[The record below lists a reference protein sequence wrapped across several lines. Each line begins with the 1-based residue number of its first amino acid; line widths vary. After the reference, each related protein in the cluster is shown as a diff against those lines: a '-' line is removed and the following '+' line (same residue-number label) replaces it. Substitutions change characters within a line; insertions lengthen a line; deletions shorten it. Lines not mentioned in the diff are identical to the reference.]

1 MDFEE
6 DKETIELRR
15 KIESM
20 SRAELKA
27 FIGIPSNAEVTANVM
42 KMLEKRADR
51 FFPPY
56 TKSRFQRALESTLA
70 RSIQNGDTPE
80 QQELL
85 MTIAIPIIAKTHAD
99 RAKAARVSTD
109 EDIAELEKI
118 SHKIRRMLSDA
129 E

>member
-109 EDIAELEKI
+109 EDIVELEKI
-118 SHKIRRMLSDA
+118 SYKIRRMLSDA